1 MPNQRDIWRNEQ
13 SPPSKPSKIF
23 QGSQTATLLFGTLFF
38 FDSFREYPLSNF
50 RGYSRKLLNYVGKIC
65 KYSPF
70 KPKFYK
76 KHREISAPV
85 GKWCSIR
92 APPLRNLK
100 PATPTQIFGG
110 VTVLKIGGVKIFLK
124 NFWNHQVSLGV
135 SLLGLLIERVM
146 EGRWTHGCV

>member
-1 MPNQRDIWRNEQ
+1 MPSRRDYWRYGQ
-13 SPPSKPSKIF
+13 SPPADIF
-23 QGSQTATLLFGTLFF
+23 QKPQTATLLFAALFF

-65 KYSPF
+65 EYSPF

-76 KHREISAPV
+76 KQREISAPV

-110 VTVLKIGGVKIFLK
+110 VTVLKIGGVKNFFEKFLESPSEPWCISVRFIFRARDRR
-124 NFWNHQVSLGV
+124 G
-135 SLLGLLIERVM
+135 G
-146 EGRWTHGCV
+146 THGCI